1 MNKKKFIL
9 LITVFLMAVITSAC
23 GSSSNQNNET
33 KNASD
38 NKEINEEN
46 NNENDE
52 NNKKD
57 LHLTELLPDKKSYK
71 WDYDGSTEYGHNMEL
86 KKIEESADK
95 VDYTLEGEVED
106 ASGGE
111 SESDFSLDLTYTVT
125 EDKLI
130 QNIDSEMVMDSNF
143 PEIELIKSP
152 LSEGNEWTQTQ
163 KNSDGEEIILESA
176 IDSIENEDGQ
186 DIYTVIYEDKDSDY
200 YEKREIKDGV
210 GVISFENTSD
220 NMPMKYEINYDATGY
235 PNNKENN
242 EENNENSEVL
252 SEFSDEEIEYARVW
266 LEVIDNKDTEELN
279 VSHISAG
286 EPVNTYEKEESAEY
300 PEDVISLSGKIM
312 ADGMV
317 IYSGNGD
324 GTINLYAVPSH
335 WQEGIEPDGMT
346 MKEYTQDIVDNPEKI
361 EVDTG
366 DDKV

>member
-57 LHLTELLPDKKSYK
+57 LHLTELLPDKKGYK
-71 WDYDGSTEYGHNMEL
+71 WDYDGTIEYGHKMEL
-86 KKIEESADK
+86 KKIEESDK
-95 VDYTLEGEVED
+95 QVDYTVEGEVED

-111 SESDFSLDLTYTVT
+111 SENDFSLDLTYTVM

-130 QNIDSEMVMDSNF
+130 QNIDSEMMMDNNF
-143 PEIELIKSP
+143 PEIELIKLP

-163 KNSDGEEIILESA
+163 KNSDGEEITLESS
-176 IDSIENEDGQ
+176 IDSIENDDGQ
-186 DIYTVIYEDKDSDY
+186 GIYTVIYEDSDSDY
-200 YEKREIKDGV
+200 YERREIKEGV
-210 GVISFENTSD
+210 GIISFESSD
-220 NMPMKYEINYDATGY
+220 INYDNDSEDMPMKYEVNYDATGY
-235 PNNKENN
+235 PDNKEKNDENNDNNEEN
-242 EENNENSEVL
+242 EENNEVL
-252 SEFSDEEIEYARVW
+252 SEYSDEEIEYARVW
-266 LEVIDNKDTEELN
+266 LEVIDNKETEELN

-286 EPVNTYEKEESAEY
+286 EPVNAYEKEESAEY

-335 WQEGIEPDGMT
+335 WQEGIEPDG
-346 MKEYTQDIVDNPEKI
+346 
-361 EVDTG
+361 
-366 DDKV
+366 

>member
-46 NNENDE
+46 N
-52 NNKKD
+52 KKE

-130 QNIDSEMVMDSNF
+130 QN
-143 PEIELIKSP
+143 
-152 LSEGNEWTQTQ
+152 
-163 KNSDGEEIILESA
+163 
-176 IDSIENEDGQ
+176 
-186 DIYTVIYEDKDSDY
+186 
-200 YEKREIKDGV
+200 
-210 GVISFENTSD
+210 
-220 NMPMKYEINYDATGY
+220 
-235 PNNKENN
+235 
-242 EENNENSEVL
+242 
-252 SEFSDEEIEYARVW
+252 
-266 LEVIDNKDTEELN
+266 
-279 VSHISAG
+279 
-286 EPVNTYEKEESAEY
+286 
-300 PEDVISLSGKIM
+300 
-312 ADGMV
+312 
-317 IYSGNGD
+317 
-324 GTINLYAVPSH
+324 
-335 WQEGIEPDGMT
+335 
-346 MKEYTQDIVDNPEKI
+346 
-361 EVDTG
+361 
-366 DDKV
+366 